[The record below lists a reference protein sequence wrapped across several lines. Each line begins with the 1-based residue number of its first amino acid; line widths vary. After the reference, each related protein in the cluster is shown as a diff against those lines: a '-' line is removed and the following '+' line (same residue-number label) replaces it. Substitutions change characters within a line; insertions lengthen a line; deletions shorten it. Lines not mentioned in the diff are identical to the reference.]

1 MLNVSKPTRNTIME
15 KKLNIG
21 DFVKYRSHPSISH
34 FTRKSHRGQ
43 IIDIIEPYI
52 CPNSRSPEPGSITI
66 VREDGSEFIDYH
78 YIDYHYIFELDIE
91 KMRERKLNSILLSSL
106 RDY

>member
-1 MLNVSKPTRNTIME
+1 MN
-15 KKLNIG
+15 KLSIG
-21 DFVKYRSHPSISH
+21 DFVRYRSHPSISH

-52 CPNSRSPEPGSITI
+52 CPYGRSSEPGSITI

-78 YIDYHYIFELDIE
+78 YVFELDIE
-91 KMRERKLNSILLSSL
+91 KMRDDKLKELGIC
-106 RDY
+106 

>member
-1 MLNVSKPTRNTIME
+1 ME

-21 DFVKYRSHPSISH
+21 DFVKYRSHPIISH
-34 FTRKSHRGQ
+34 ITRKSHRGQ

-66 VREDGSEFIDYH
+66 EREDGSEFIDYH
-78 YIDYHYIFELDIE
+78 YVFELDIE
-91 KMRERKLNSILLSSL
+91 KMRECKLNSILK
-106 RDY
+106 